1 MRSALLTLLAFTLFS
16 VNSSAQGFN
25 GAYALTNWTQTLSA
39 NQGISSN
46 TGSFNISNPNE
57 VIIFGSNDPE
67 NDFAPGI
74 TTSDFSIIAT
84 TSGIWSFQWEYHTD
98 DVNTQPEFD
107 DALVLVDD
115 GAISSDLITT
125 PSGGGGGIDQS
136 GTFTSPLAVVA
147 GNKITIRVRSVDNVD
162 GAARIRIFN
171 FVEPGGSTLPVQMSL
186 FNAKQSGE
194 QVKLDWATQSESNS
208 DRFEV
213 ERSTNGKDFKVIA
226 TIRAAGNSTLTQNYS
241 AIDNNPENGNNYYR
255 LRQVDLDGKFTY
267 SMIKTLKWSTIEL
280 VKLYPNPVRNMV
292 NVRFTPE
299 RNETTAIT
307 LFDGSGKTLQRRNIA
322 AVAGSNM
329 VTAWNVEGLAP
340 GIYFFRIN
348 GISAPLRFVKQ

>member
-1 MRSALLTLLAFTLFS
+1 MKSILLASFLFLLLS
-16 VNSSAQGFN
+16 ENVSAQGFT
-25 GAYALTNWTQTLSA
+25 GDYTLPGNWQQTLTS
-39 NQGISSN
+39 NGSPSGLEN
-46 TGSFNISNPNE
+46 TGSVTISPGFDSFTIN
-57 VIIFGSNDPE
+57 GSNDDSNPSDSVDV
-67 NDFAPGI
+67 DFTI
-74 TTSDFSIIAT
+74 VAT
-84 TSGIWSFQWEYHTD
+84 TAGIWAFDWYYQTFD
-98 DVNTQPEFD
+98 GTTQPSFD
-107 DALVLVDD
+107 STFVLVNGIKVDALSTD
-115 GAISSDLITT
+115 
-125 PSGGGGGIDQS
+125 GGGDIQS
-136 GTFTSPLAVVA
+136 GTYTSSFAVSIGDEIGVRLRSIDNQGGNAILTISSFVA
-147 GNKITIRVRSVDNVD
+147 
-162 GAARIRIFN
+162 
-171 FVEPGGSTLPVQMSL
+171 PGGILPVRL
-186 FNAKQSGE
+186 DFFNAKQSGE
-194 QVKLDWATQSESNS
+194 QVKIDWATQSESNS

-267 SMIKTLKWSTIEL
+267 SMIKTLKWSTLEL